1 MPRFPRDAI
10 ECVGIH
16 PFRVGR
22 NAERRLEFATFRECG
37 MLRSFILPAIAAI
50 TLLFATWHVISRQQP
65 VVQSPPPFAPATS
78 PYPNRVAGA
87 GIIESRTENIAIGS
101 HLPGIVETVSVK
113 VGQKVRPGDPLFV
126 LDTRQIRTE
135 VKLQE
140 AKLAAAQA
148 QFQRLA
154 DEPRKEDIPPAEA
167 ALRQAAAQVAQI
179 EDEFKRMDRLIKSD
193 AATESQLVSSRER
206 LAAAKAQFDR
216 SDAELKRLLAGAW
229 EADKAVSRAGILQA
243 QAELEQRQIEQERH
257 RVLTPTV
264 PTSDAPELEVL
275 QVNVRPGEAV
285 DTMAGRSLIV
295 LGDVRQ
301 KRVRVDID
309 EHDVPRFQPESR
321 ASGKVR
327 GDSQTE
333 YPLRFVRVEPYII
346 PKRSLTG
353 DNTERVDT
361 RVLQVIYEIEKGTE
375 NVFVGQQMDVFVE
388 AAAAQ

>member
-1 MPRFPRDAI
+1 
-10 ECVGIH
+10 
-16 PFRVGR
+16 
-22 NAERRLEFATFRECG
+22 

-50 TLLFATWHVISRQQP
+50 TLLFATWHVVSRQQP
-65 VVQSPPPFAPATS
+65 VVQSPPPFAPAIS

-101 HLPGIVETVSVK
+101 HLPGIVETVFVK
-113 VGQKVRPGDPLFV
+113 VGQKVRPGEPLFV

-140 AKLAAAQA
+140 ARLAAAQA

-154 DEPRKEDIPPAEA
+154 DEPRKEDVPPAEA
-167 ALRQAAAQVAQI
+167 ALRQAGAQVAQI

-264 PTSDAPELEVL
+264 PTSDVPELEVL

-375 NVFVGQQMDVFVE
+375 DVFVGQQMDVFVE
-388 AAAAQ
+388 AAAPAQ